1 MHQRSV
7 GLVRW
12 RLSLNSLNLAY
23 NKVVSFVRAVS
34 VKAVPKDIYETFLCF
49 EPAKTV
55 IERYQIFLIIYN
67 PNQEVIEQWI
77 K

>member
-1 MHQRSV
+1 M
-7 GLVRW
+7 L
-12 RLSLNSLNLAY
+12 
-23 NKVVSFVRAVS
+23 
-34 VKAVPKDIYETFLCF
+34 KDILKKALEKDGWKITHDPYCLSYGIF

-55 IERYQIFLIIYN
+55 INRYSILLIIYN